1 MKIVGDEATLQASN
15 IGLGKS
21 IRKLDALSIQ
31 EEWKIIDQAMCQSTF
46 LSYLNLRFYYFTW
59 KTFSFEV
66 TLNFVM

>member
-46 LSYLNLRFYYFTW
+46 LSYLNLRFYYFT
-59 KTFSFEV
+59 
-66 TLNFVM
+66 